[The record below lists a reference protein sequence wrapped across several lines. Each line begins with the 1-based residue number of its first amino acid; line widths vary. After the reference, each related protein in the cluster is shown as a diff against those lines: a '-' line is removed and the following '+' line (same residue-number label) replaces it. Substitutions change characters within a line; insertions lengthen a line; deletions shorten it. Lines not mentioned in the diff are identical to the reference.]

1 MELEMNKPQIWNFI
15 VILASIITQIESSE
29 LNGEQK
35 KDFVIQKIKA
45 LLRPLNLPIPEFV
58 LGPIISPLIDYLVDR
73 LNESGLFAH
82 G

>member
-1 MELEMNKPQIWNFI
+1 MEIKMNNPQFWNII
-15 VILASIITQIESSE
+15 VTLSSIITQIESSE

-35 KDFVIQKIKA
+35 KEFVIQKIKA

-58 LGPIISPLIDYLVDR
+58 LGPILSPLIDYLVDR